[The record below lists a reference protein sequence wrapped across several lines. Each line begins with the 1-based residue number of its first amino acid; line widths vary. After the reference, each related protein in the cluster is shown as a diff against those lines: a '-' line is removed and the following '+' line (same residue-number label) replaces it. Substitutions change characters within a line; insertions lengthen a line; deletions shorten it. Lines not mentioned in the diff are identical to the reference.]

1 MIALISKTKKTFN
14 DFIKSHKI
22 DKTLVNYYKNF
33 LSVEA
38 GKYSGIFDID
48 NNEEHIEAL
57 KALNWYDEVIEAE
70 PQKED
75 TVELD
80 EAKVQQ
86 YNQFMED
93 HLNTLKVFTVLN
105 NYAEMMFFLL
115 HNSEHVKVK
124 SILGKN
130 WDELKRK
137 FYKSWK
143 EISNVISNTNRNSYS
158 AEVNSI
164 IKCKLYTD
172 LAIHDGEVSK
182 SKAVTP
188 RIATSFL
195 PNLCYVCSLEDKTV
209 HIDKDEITVQINK
222 LKETG
227 EFYIDAKD
235 KWVKI
240 TDLEVGLIYQFFDA
254 VVQAL
259 LAKEVA

>member
-14 DFIKSHKI
+14 EFVKQHNV
-22 DKTLVNYYKNF
+22 DKTIVSYYKSFRDVKDYNV
-33 LSVEA
+33 LT
-38 GKYSGIFDID
+38 FDLD
-48 NNEEHIEAL
+48 IEASRDRAIAQL
-57 KALNWYDEVIEAE
+57 KLQPSVDTT
-70 PQKED
+70 KED

-143 EISNVISNTNRNSYS
+143 EINNTISNPNRNSYS

-195 PNLCYVCSLEDKTV
+195 PNLVYVCSLEDKTV
-209 HIDKDEITVQINK
+209 HIDRDEITVQINK

>member
-14 DFIKSHKI
+14 EFVKFNQL
-22 DKTLVNYYKNF
+22 DKTTVTHYKSIE
-33 LSVEA
+33 SVEPE
-38 GKYSGIFDID
+38 KYSHVVDLD
-48 NNEEHIEAL
+48 KDVEKLDAL
-57 KALNWYDEVIEAE
+57 SLKLENTE
-70 PQKED
+70 PETQKED